1 MQQLLEIMQTLRE
14 KCPWDR
20 AQTPETLTKYAIEEA
35 YEVDA
40 AVREGDAMHVKEEL
54 GDLLLQVI
62 FQSQMYAEQGL
73 FNFDD
78 VVDVLKQKL
87 IRRHP
92 HVFDDNYQTLDEEQ
106 VAQLWQDI
114 KREEKKSSTQ
124 KSISRLDK
132 IKMGPSVPQ
141 AQKLQHYAAQ
151 MRFDWGEVNG
161 AFDKL
166 TEELQE
172 LREAVQED
180 DDAHIHEELGDCL
193 FSLINVGR
201 KLNQDCDQALL
212 ATIYKFRTRFAFIE
226 ARLKEQ
232 NLQPEQCDLVQLD
245 QLWDKAKQYERQHK
259 KN

>member
-54 GDLLLQVI
+54 GDLLLQVV

-73 FNFDD
+73 FTFDD
-78 VVDVLKQKL
+78 VVEVLKQKL

-92 HVFDDNYQTLDEEQ
+92 HVFDENYQTLDEEQ
-106 VAQLWQDI
+106 VTQLWQEI
-114 KREEKKSSTQ
+114 KHEEKRASNKLH
-124 KSISRLDK
+124 ISRLDQ
-132 IKMGPSVPQ
+132 IKVGASVPQ
-141 AQKLQHYAAQ
+141 AQKLQHVAAQ
-151 MRFDWGEVNG
+151 MQFDWGDVHG

-172 LREAVQED
+172 LKEAILED

-212 ATIYKFRTRFAFIE
+212 GTIYKFRTRFAFIE
-226 ARLKEQ
+226 AQLQAQ
-232 NLQPEQCDLVQLD
+232 NLQPEQCDLKQLD
-245 QLWDKAKQYERQHK
+245 QLWDKAKQYERDQ
-259 KN
+259 KNN